1 MIHYKKE
8 DQRGE
13 MHCDM
18 CGNVDEFEGW
28 DWNEFV
34 KDAKENGWQVKLVV
48 NEYRHYCPNCPQK

>member
-1 MIHYKKE
+1 
-8 DQRGE
+8 